1 MCSDKY
7 DEILQLYGERI
18 TDAAKE
24 FCRNR
29 ETLEKEFGNILP
41 IQKSLCQP
49 VSYEDNILNKIAV
62 ISPEKLKR
70 GCINSANQIIL
81 ITGGFGA
88 SSNSRGQKV
97 YAKNI
102 ASGENEVWTRQD
114 IMGIISF
121 DNLPLWAQNKLQQ
134 MKNLEHSED
143 AEHRKKELVY
153 VGSNPYCYVDRLNN
167 SIPYLV
173 PRASVLLQ
181 DIGRSFFDSLQV
193 KGIPLHKI
201 IVTSVLRTKADVEKL
216 RSKNGNATQNSCHL
230 YGTTFDVCYNRYKT
244 VEDPDGPRRRQVR
257 NDTLKWVL
265 SEVLNDARKQNKC
278 LVKYEVK
285 QGCFHITVK

>member
-1 MCSDKY
+1 MKKHPLLFNY
-7 DEILQLYGERI
+7 ILFVNKAYIFISIIILSLFVLTGCNLRI
-18 TDAAKE
+18 NAREEAEDIVATVIEYINKGDSEGLIALFCEEVKE
-24 FCRNR
+24 NY
-29 ETLEKEFGNILP
+29 ELTADVDILF
-41 IQKSLCQP
+41 
-49 VSYEDNILNKIAV
+49 NILNKIAV

-143 AEHRKKELVY
+143 EIEL
-153 VGSNPYCYVDRLNN
+153 
-167 SIPYLV
+167 
-173 PRASVLLQ
+173 
-181 DIGRSFFDSLQV
+181 
-193 KGIPLHKI
+193 
-201 IVTSVLRTKADVEKL
+201 
-216 RSKNGNATQNSCHL
+216 
-230 YGTTFDVCYNRYKT
+230 
-244 VEDPDGPRRRQVR
+244 
-257 NDTLKWVL
+257 
-265 SEVLNDARKQNKC
+265 
-278 LVKYEVK
+278 
-285 QGCFHITVK
+285 

>member
-1 MCSDKY
+1 MESKRMAGDYTIILSTTTLTGECVIGENINAKPGFEYMVADYHSNELFGNYENIMYSDKY

-29 ETLEKEFGNILP
+29 ETLEKKFGNILP

-62 ISPEKLKR
+62 ISAENLKR
-70 GCINSANQIIL
+70 GCIDSANQIIL

-97 YAKNI
+97 YAKDI

-143 AEHRKKELVY
+143 EIEL
-153 VGSNPYCYVDRLNN
+153 
-167 SIPYLV
+167 
-173 PRASVLLQ
+173 
-181 DIGRSFFDSLQV
+181 
-193 KGIPLHKI
+193 
-201 IVTSVLRTKADVEKL
+201 
-216 RSKNGNATQNSCHL
+216 
-230 YGTTFDVCYNRYKT
+230 
-244 VEDPDGPRRRQVR
+244 
-257 NDTLKWVL
+257 
-265 SEVLNDARKQNKC
+265 
-278 LVKYEVK
+278 
-285 QGCFHITVK
+285 

>member
-1 MCSDKY
+1 MMKY
-7 DEILQLYGERI
+7 YSFTVKELQMLQKNF
-18 TDAAKE
+18 AATEKPLK
-24 FCRNR
+24 RNSA
-29 ETLEKEFGNILP
+29 IP

-143 AEHRKKELVY
+143 EIEL
-153 VGSNPYCYVDRLNN
+153 
-167 SIPYLV
+167 
-173 PRASVLLQ
+173 
-181 DIGRSFFDSLQV
+181 
-193 KGIPLHKI
+193 
-201 IVTSVLRTKADVEKL
+201 
-216 RSKNGNATQNSCHL
+216 
-230 YGTTFDVCYNRYKT
+230 
-244 VEDPDGPRRRQVR
+244 
-257 NDTLKWVL
+257 
-265 SEVLNDARKQNKC
+265 
-278 LVKYEVK
+278 
-285 QGCFHITVK
+285 